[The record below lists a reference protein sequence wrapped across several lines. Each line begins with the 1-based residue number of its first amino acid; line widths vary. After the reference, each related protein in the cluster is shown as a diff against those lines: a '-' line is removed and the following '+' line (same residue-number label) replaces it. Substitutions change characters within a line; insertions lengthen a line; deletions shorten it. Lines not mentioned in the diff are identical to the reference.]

1 MPTQD
6 DRGPQRPR
14 TNLQYHVENG
24 WAVPDQPQT
33 PPRRT
38 STQEQRR
45 AAARRARAK
54 RRRLLSLIHI

>member
-24 WAVPDQPQT
+24 WAVPDHSPQ
-33 PPRRT
+33 
-38 STQEQRR
+38 
-45 AAARRARAK
+45 
-54 RRRLLSLIHI
+54 

>member
-1 MPTQD
+1 MPTPN

-45 AAARRARAK
+45 AADSVSWR
-54 RRRLLSLIHI
+54 